1 MQTIHAHTAA
11 SEYLIHCGE
20 EAISGAGAF
29 LAQLDDV
36 TGVYLLSSPN
46 VWKLWGGA
54 ISSGLESLAPRK
66 LARPILFD
74 DHERSKRLGTV
85 EKICRALAV
94 AGADRNA
101 LLIAAGG
108 GVVGDIAGFVAA
120 SYLRGVRIVHVPTT
134 LVAQVDS
141 SIGGKTG
148 VDLPEGKNLVG
159 AFHQPQMVL
168 ADPQTLRTLPPR
180 QYRSGLFEV
189 IKYGIIGDPGIF
201 GFIEGRMEGL
211 LRQDPAALEWVI
223 PHCVRQKAEIVS
235 KDERDTGPRE
245 ALNFGH
251 TIGHGLEAATN
262 YRRFLHG
269 EAVGWG
275 MLAATE
281 IAREMGRIE
290 GAEALQI
297 SRLIW
302 RAGPL
307 PSLAGIPPAKVLR
320 AMRTDKKSRGG
331 NLRWVL
337 PRRIGEVD
345 TGVDVPHALFR
356 KVLGRL
362 PQILKSARGNP

>member
-1 MQTIHAHTAA
+1 M
-11 SEYLIHCGE
+11 
-20 EAISGAGAF
+20 
-29 LAQLDDV
+29 
-36 TGVYLLSSPN
+36 
-46 VWKLWGGA
+46 
-54 ISSGLESLAPRK
+54 
-66 LARPILFD
+66 
-74 DHERSKRLGTV
+74 
-85 EKICRALAV
+85 
-94 AGADRNA
+94 
-101 LLIAAGG
+101 
-108 GVVGDIAGFVAA
+108 
-120 SYLRGVRIVHVPTT
+120 
-134 LVAQVDS
+134 
-141 SIGGKTG
+141 
-148 VDLPEGKNLVG
+148 
-159 AFHQPQMVL
+159 
-168 ADPQTLRTLPPR
+168 
-180 QYRSGLFEV
+180 

-223 PHCVRQKAEIVS
+223 PHCVRQKAEIVA